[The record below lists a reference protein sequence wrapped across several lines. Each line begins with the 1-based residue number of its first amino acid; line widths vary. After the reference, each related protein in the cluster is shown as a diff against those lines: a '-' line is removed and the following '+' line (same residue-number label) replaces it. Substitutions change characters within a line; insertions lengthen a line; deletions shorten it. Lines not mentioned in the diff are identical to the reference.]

1 MRTLARGEV
10 QKRRLDRSFA
20 VDSTFV
26 FPLLL
31 FTLAVAVFARPELVP
46 RPPFTQMPLVSLPM
60 AALAVVFMRRP
71 RVEHPV
77 YAAIYLLVRLEFG
90 AAAGW
95 PFIVSLALIEV
106 GQTAVFVAIMWR
118 FYPRFTEPLWAAIWP
133 FAVLAVTAAGAL
145 LIVEA
150 GVLLPSSAAYAT
162 EFTTDPSLAWRH
174 VWLGNAVSYLVLAGP
189 VAILIGFRERFRQ
202 AIWNSPEERRTFLGL
217 AALLLGLGLIS
228 YPVFDASALDLPADI
243 RLSLALLPAPVAMV
257 MASRFRANG
266 ASAAILILAPVM
278 ILSVCGPYAA
288 ADWRDLPITTTPA
301 HALLLMITT
310 ASMVLAVLS
319 RQLRLALLQAN
330 EASAVKSRFI
340 AMLNHDLRTPL
351 NAILGFTELMRLQQ
365 LREIGEAMGS
375 IENIHASGQRLLA
388 MIEGLLGAADHG
400 AGVFDLDKQR
410 VETDRLIAE
419 TVEEMGGEFESLG
432 VGVSVAAEPDVIADA
447 DPRALKQMLHVL
459 LTFPLRFVGPDTQII
474 VRAGH
479 LGTNTIIDVSSRG
492 LINATADDRDQI
504 EVQLVSALALAHGAR
519 LTIVRSDRTSR
530 IARLT
535 FFATRAAS

>member
-1 MRTLARGEV
+1 
-10 QKRRLDRSFA
+10 

-118 FYPRFTEPLWAAIWP
+118 FYPRFTEPLWAALWP
-133 FAVLAVTAAGAL
+133 FAVLAITAVGAL

-150 GVLLPSSAAYAT
+150 GVLLPSSDAYAS
-162 EFTTDPSLAWRH
+162 EFAMDPSLAWRH

-189 VAILIGFRERFRQ
+189 VAILIGFRQRFRQ
-202 AIWNSPEERRTFLGL
+202 VIWNCPEERRTFLGL
-217 AALLLGLGLIS
+217 AVLLLGLGLIS

-266 ASAAILILAPVM
+266 ASVAMLILAPLM

-288 ADWRDLPITTTPA
+288 ANWRDLPITTTPL

-319 RQLRLALLQAN
+319 RQLRLALLQAK